1 MTARSDPVLMSDSP
15 NPAGRRE
22 RFEEAALPL
31 LRRVYNVALR
41 LCRRPEDA
49 GDLTQETYLRAYR
62 TFDNFKSGTD
72 CRAWLLTILYS
83 VFINRY
89 WKHKRQGETVSV
101 GVLEGGYE
109 RLLPAHSHDVEG
121 EFLRAANLEGQ
132 SVEVDRALRDL
143 PEAFRAAVLL
153 VDVEDMSYEEA
164 AAVLQCPVGTL
175 RSRLFRARKL
185 LFTALRGY
193 ARLVGYL
200 KASDDH

>member
-1 MTARSDPVLMSDSP
+1 MDDSP
-15 NPAGRRE
+15 PDPASRRLQ
-22 RFEEAALPL
+22 FEETALPL

-41 LCRRPEDA
+41 LCQQPEDA

-62 TFDNFKSGTD
+62 TFDNFRTGTD
-72 CRAWLLTILYS
+72 CKAWLLTILYS

-101 GVLEGGYE
+101 GVLDGGYE
-109 RLLPAHSHDVEG
+109 RLLPADSRDVEG
-121 EFLRAANLEGQ
+121 DFLRAANLEGP
-132 SVEVDRALRDL
+132 SPEVDDALREL
-143 PEAFRAAVLL
+143 PESFRAAVLL

-164 AAVLQCPVGTL
+164 AAALQCPVGTL

-193 ARLVGYL
+193 ARLAGYL
-200 KASDDH
+200 KASDEH

>member
-1 MTARSDPVLMSDSP
+1 MNDSP
-15 NPAGRRE
+15 HTASRRVL
-22 RFEEAALPL
+22 FEETALPF

-41 LCRRPEDA
+41 LCQRPEDA

-62 TFDNFKSGTD
+62 TFDNFRTGTD
-72 CRAWLLTILYS
+72 CKAWLLTILYS

-101 GVLEGGYE
+101 GVLDGGYE
-109 RLLPAHSHDVEG
+109 RLLPADSRDVEG
-121 EFLRAANLEGQ
+121 DFLRAANLEGP
-132 SVEVDRALRDL
+132 SPEVDDALREL
-143 PEAFRAAVLL
+143 PESFRAAVLL

-164 AAVLQCPVGTL
+164 AAALRCPVGTL

-193 ARLVGYL
+193 ARLAGYL
-200 KASDDH
+200 KASDEH